1 MKAELDRLHTLEEQ
15 IRERMTE
22 YTAISEKIKN
32 GPTYDFLDVSSTA
45 ARPTDTDI
53 ETVCSALDLDEDEI
67 NLVQDYLDHYDEH
80 FADEAHPRPADTTAQ
95 INRKVEEDILYEML
109 MEAFYKA
116 RKNKRST
123 YDEASFEVCL
133 FRNLASLTRSILDQT
148 YTPSRSMAFVVFRPV
163 TREIFAA
170 PFRDRVVHHL
180 IFDWCYPW
188 WSRHFCYDSY
198 SCQEGKGTSLA
209 VKRCDHMMRACS
221 NNYHTK
227 TWVFK
232 FDIKAFFMSMPRA
245 LLFDRA
251 LWGLKLEFPDGGWLY
266 SLLRFL
272 WFQIIMDDPAIR
284 AVRRGER
291 ANWGSPTGFNSHRK
305 KCLPYDKSLFHQPDG
320 VGIVIGNL
328 TSQLLSNIFLDQL
341 DRFVRYDLDF
351 KYYGRYVDDFYIFVT
366 DADKFRV
373 AEAEALISTFL
384 SFLGLRLHL
393 KKKYCETIEHG
404 IEFIGARIYPYH
416 ILPSHRLVRNFKNA
430 CLKYATGFSS
440 DASIASY
447 LGYLIHYKT
456 HHLIQHTFDHYGFDY
471 QPLIFD
477 HQK

>member
-1 MKAELDRLHTLEEQ
+1 MKAELVKLRALEEQ
-15 IRERMTE
+15 VNERMTQYLAE
-22 YTAISEKIKN
+22 AERAKA
-32 GPTYDFLDVSSTA
+32 GPIYDFLDVSSTTE
-45 ARPTDTDI
+45 RPTEADI

-67 NLVQDYLDHYDEH
+67 ALVRDYLDDYDNNVTSVVSTPV
-80 FADEAHPRPADTTAQ
+80 ATTRAE
-95 INRKVEEDILYEML
+95 IARKVEEEILYEML

-148 YTPSRSMAFVVFRPV
+148 YAPSRSMAFVVFRPV

-170 PFRDRVVHHL
+170 PFRDRVVHHF

-188 WSRHFCYDSY
+188 WARHFCYDSY

-209 VKRCDHMMRACS
+209 VERCDHMMRACS
-221 NNYHTK
+221 NNYHTE

-245 LLFDRA
+245 LLFDQA
-251 LWGLKLEFPDGGWLY
+251 IWGLKQEFSGGWLY

-272 WFQIIMDDPAIR
+272 WFQVVTDDPAVR
-284 AVRRGER
+284 AVKRGER

-305 KCLPYDKSLFHQPDG
+305 KCLPYDKSLFHQPPG
-320 VGIVIGNL
+320 IGIVIGNL

-341 DRFVRYDLDF
+341 DRFIRYDLGF
-351 KYYGRYVDDFYIFVT
+351 KYYGRYVDDFYIFIT
-366 DADKFRV
+366 DPDKYKV
-373 AEAEALISTFL
+373 IQAETFIATFL
-384 SFLGLRLHL
+384 SFLGPRLHF
-393 KKKYCETIEHG
+393 KKKYCQPIARG
-404 IEFIGARIYPYH
+404 VEFIGARIYPYH

-430 CLKYATGFSS
+430 CLKYATGFSNT
-440 DASIASY
+440 ASIASY
-447 LGYLIHYKT
+447 LGYLSHYRT
-456 HHLIQHTFDHYGFDY
+456 HHLIQHTFDYYGFDY
-471 QPLIFD
+471 QPFF
-477 HQK
+477 